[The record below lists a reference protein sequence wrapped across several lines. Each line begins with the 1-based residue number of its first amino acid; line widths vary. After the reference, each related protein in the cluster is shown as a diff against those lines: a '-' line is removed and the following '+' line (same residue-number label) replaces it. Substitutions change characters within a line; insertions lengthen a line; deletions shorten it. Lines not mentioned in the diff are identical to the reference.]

1 MKTEAEHRASSACI
15 CSQEMVFFIV
25 QEETDVKLK
34 EMSQLFYSEKSKGLT
49 GTQFRQQEL
58 LVRSSRDGGW
68 T

>member
-1 MKTEAEHRASSACI
+1 
-15 CSQEMVFFIV
+15 MVFFIV